1 MLFRNTIVKWITSQ
15 TASNASGFSFCFFP
29 PGDAPPTPQKKCT
42 DFQNAN
48 LLQGTNLKV
57 QFLLFTPLEPSC
69 GQLVQ
74 ESGDIQNSGF
84 NATLGTKLIIH
95 GFRWE

>member
-1 MLFRNTIVKWITSQ
+1 MTSPWIFLVFLFV
-15 TASNASGFSFCFFP
+15 FFL
-29 PGDAPPTPQKKCT
+29 PGDAPSTPQKMCT
-42 DFQNAN
+42 DFQNVN

-57 QFLLFTPLEPSC
+57 QFLLFTPLDPSC

-74 ESGDIQNSGF
+74 ENSDIQNSGF
-84 NATLGTKLIIH
+84 NATLGTKLLIH